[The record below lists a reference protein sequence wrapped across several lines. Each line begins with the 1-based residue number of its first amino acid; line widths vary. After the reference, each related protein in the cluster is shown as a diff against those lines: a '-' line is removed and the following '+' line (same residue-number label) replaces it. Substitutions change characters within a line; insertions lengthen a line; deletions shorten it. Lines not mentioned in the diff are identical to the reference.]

1 MEHSGLHNLNGLR
14 VGRVIGFW
22 VLIGLAAAFVG
33 IAFQSQYVAV
43 CSALNDDRPCIP
55 ISKPMIAGYSVVFF
69 GMVAVIAAPVI
80 LALRAESRTD
90 ERSSQDAWRAMNYGL
105 LAGFLLVGAGVLVL
119 VLSS

>member
-1 MEHSGLHNLNGLR
+1 MEHRGLHNLNGLR
-14 VGRVIGFW
+14 MGRVIGIW

-69 GMVAVIAAPVI
+69 GMVAVIAAPVV

-90 ERSSQDAWRAMNYGL
+90 ERSSQGAWRAMNYGL
-105 LAGFLLVGAGVLVL
+105 LAGFLLVGAGLL
-119 VLSS
+119 LLILSS